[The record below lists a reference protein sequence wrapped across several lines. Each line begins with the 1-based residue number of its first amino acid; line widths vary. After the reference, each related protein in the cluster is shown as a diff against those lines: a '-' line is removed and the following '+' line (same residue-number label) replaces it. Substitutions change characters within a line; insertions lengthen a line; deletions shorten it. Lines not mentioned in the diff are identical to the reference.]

1 MADKVTIYGDKATE
15 ARKIAND
22 INTAMETSYEYATS
36 LKSYVN
42 GVTWKGKSKQAF
54 VAYLD
59 IIVQYHEDVKSAM
72 EEQTKALENLET
84 YIEAYDSESKVQE
97 VKNL

>member
-1 MADKVTIYGDKATE
+1 MADKVTIYGDKVGE
-15 ARKIAND
+15 AKAIAKEID
-22 INTAMETSYEYATS
+22 TALKNSYTDATS
-36 LKSYVN
+36 LQSFVN
-42 GVTWKGKSKQAF
+42 GVTWKGKSKKAF

-59 IIVQYHEDVKSAM
+59 IIVQYHKDVKSAM

-84 YIEAYDSESKVQE
+84 YIEAYDSESKLRE